1 MGMKLLVVLA
11 LAAFV
16 AAEPEAEATAAAD
29 PYYYGGYGLGY
40 GGYGVRTYGY
50 GLGGY
55 YGGYRGYYGKREAEA
70 EPEAAAAADPYY
82 YGGYGLRSYGYSG
95 LGYGYGR
102 LGGYYG
108 GYRGYYGKR
117 EAGKINVDRGP
128 HACSQVG
135 GAGVDVTVLGVQHEV
150 LSRLCFDT
158 VPNGLDTTGK
168 TVKDGPDVSS
178 HLHGYDTELI
188 LLIHPGEEGLVLIVE
203 DSTTLGPITLHA
215 SDLKVGIAGDEK
227 EVVVNQLLPHLLIHA
242 SEREVGAGKVALQV
256 GKGLLHH
263 PC

>member
-1 MGMKLLVVLA
+1 MKLLVVLA

-70 EPEAAAAADPYY
+70 EPEATAAAGAYYGKREAEAEPKAEATAAADPYY

-117 EAGKINVDRGP
+117 EAEAEPKAEATAAADPYYYG
-128 HACSQVG
+128 
-135 GAGVDVTVLGVQHEV
+135 
-150 LSRLCFDT
+150 
-158 VPNGLDTTGK
+158 
-168 TVKDGPDVSS
+168 
-178 HLHGYDTELI
+178 
-188 LLIHPGEEGLVLIVE
+188 
-203 DSTTLGPITLHA
+203 
-215 SDLKVGIAGDEK
+215 
-227 EVVVNQLLPHLLIHA
+227 
-242 SEREVGAGKVALQV
+242 
-256 GKGLLHH
+256 
-263 PC
+263 